1 MEPVTVFR
9 TFNGPEA
16 HLVRSRLEAAGIHAT
31 VLHENAALAV
41 TGSGVPA
48 VELLV
53 VVGAES
59 ADEARELIEA
69 AGDGA

>member
-1 MEPVTVFR
+1 MEPATVFR

-41 TGSGVPA
+41 AGAGVPA
-48 VELLV
+48 VEIRL

-59 ADEARELIEA
+59 AEDARALIA
-69 AGDGA
+69 AARDDA